1 MNVLEDKVRQKDIQ
15 QFQNDLITWFERE
28 QRILPWRE
36 DQDPYK
42 VWVSEVMLQ
51 QTRVETVI
59 PYFLRFVE
67 QFPTVEAL
75 ADADEEKVLKAW
87 EGLGYYSR
95 VRNLQSAVKE
105 VKQQYGGVVPSEE
118 KEFGGLKGVGPYT
131 KGAVLSI
138 AYNKP
143 IPAVDGN
150 VMRVM
155 SRILSIWDDI
165 AKPKTRTVF
174 EEAVRVFI
182 SKEKPSEFNQG
193 LMELGAIICT
203 PKSPSCL
210 LCPVQ
215 RHCSAFAEGTE
226 RELPVKSKKKK
237 PGIKTMAAIVL
248 TDDDGQVYIHK
259 RPSKGLLANLW
270 EFPNFE
276 TQKGMKTEREQLTA
290 FLESDFGIQAEIS
303 DLQGVVEHV
312 FTHLVWNISVFFGK
326 VKQVSDAAELKKVTK
341 EELEEFAFPVS
352 HQKIWKMAVEAAG
365 VYNSAAR

>member
-1 MNVLEDKVRQKDIQ
+1 MNVLEDKLKQKDIQ
-15 QFQNDLITWFERE
+15 QFRDDLISWFERE
-28 QRILPWRE
+28 QRVLPWRE

-105 VKQQYGGVVPSEE
+105 VKQEYGGIVPPDE
-118 KEFGGLKGVGPYT
+118 KDFGGLKGVGPYT

-155 SRILSIWDDI
+155 SRILSIWMI
-165 AKPKTRTVF
+165 LPNQKQERSLKTPYELLFPK
-174 EEAVRVFI
+174 
-182 SKEKPSEFNQG
+182 KNH
-193 LMELGAIICT
+193 L
-203 PKSPSCL
+203 
-210 LCPVQ
+210 
-215 RHCSAFAEGTE
+215 
-226 RELPVKSKKKK
+226 
-237 PGIKTMAAIVL
+237 
-248 TDDDGQVYIHK
+248 
-259 RPSKGLLANLW
+259 NLI
-270 EFPNFE
+270 
-276 TQKGMKTEREQLTA
+276 RA
-290 FLESDFGIQAEIS
+290 
-303 DLQGVVEHV
+303 
-312 FTHLVWNISVFFGK
+312 
-326 VKQVSDAAELKKVTK
+326 
-341 EELEEFAFPVS
+341 
-352 HQKIWKMAVEAAG
+352 
-365 VYNSAAR
+365 